1 MARKVERLWVW
12 QGDYRCYEYRLKVG
26 SVKEETVYFAQK
38 NNNLVLAFVFY
49 KGDDGPTYY
58 RSYDPAE
65 ENVNDV
71 LIEIL
76 SGKEPQGSYNN
87 NTDNSS
93 SDSSDSDVN
102 DGGSNNGSDS
112 SSNSNTDSS
121 IKDINKI
128 LSKSQLVL
136 RVNKGTTLGADKLVY
151 KSDKIERELNI
162 STDSTINVVKD
173 DTDKNEDTAN
183 WELSVSKTPGTLTV
197 NGTSFNGSKDVNI
210 DLEEEGTFWSDF

>member
-1 MARKVERLWVW
+1 MARKVERLRAW
-12 QGDYRCYEYRLKVG
+12 QGDYRCYEYLVNANLT
-26 SVKEETVYFAQK
+26 KEETCYFAQK
-38 NNNLVLAFVFY
+38 SNNLVLAFVFY

-65 ENVNDV
+65 ENVNEV
-71 LIEIL
+71 FIEIL

-102 DGGSNNGSDS
+102 NGGSNNGSDS
-112 SSNSNTDSS
+112 NSNSNTDSS

>member
-12 QGDYRCYEYRLKVG
+12 QGDYRSYEHRLKIGTV
-26 SVKEETVYFAQK
+26 EEEMVYFAQK
-38 NNNLVLAFVFY
+38 SNNLVLAFVFY

-87 NTDNSS
+87 NTDDSS

-102 DGGSNNGSDS
+102 NGGSNSGSDS
-112 SSNSNTDSS
+112 SSNTDSS

-128 LSKSQLVL
+128 LSKSQLIL

-162 STDSTINVVKD
+162 STDSTINVVKE

>member
-12 QGDYRCYEYRLKVG
+12 QGDYRSYEHRLNIGTV
-26 SVKEETVYFAQK
+26 EEEMVYFAQK
-38 NNNLVLAFVFY
+38 SNNLVLAFVFY

-93 SDSSDSDVN
+93 SDSSNSDVN
-102 DGGSNNGSDS
+102 NGGSNNGSDS